1 MASMELKDLTFS
13 KKDDFVT
20 REIAGETIIVPIRK
34 QAGDLESIYT
44 LNEVGTAI
52 WGMIDGKTKVSK
64 IIEAIHRDY
73 TTSPQEAAKHVA
85 EFLQSLKE
93 AGLIQ
98 SSK

>member
-1 MASMELKDLTFS
+1 MEPRNLKDLTFS

-44 LNEVGTAI
+44 LNEVGTTI
-52 WGMIDGKTKVSK
+52 WAMIDGKTKVSK
-64 IIEAIHRDY
+64 IIESIHQTY
-73 TTSPQEAAKHVA
+73 IASSEVAAKDVT